1 MPIGEFGRPPA
12 LPSETSPAL
21 TTPMYWMYEM
31 AYASLNPAR
40 AMTDA
45 TRMLFQ
51 NPLNP
56 FSQTEFGKSVTAG
69 CELFERTTR
78 RYGKPEWGLHDTDV
92 NGVRTPIEI
101 RSVWE
106 KPFCRLLY
114 FDRKH
119 PRPLRGPQP
128 RVLIV
133 APMSGHYATLLRGT
147 VEAFLPTHEVYITDW
162 SDARQVPLAA
172 GRFDLEDYIDYVI
185 EMFHVL
191 GGNVH
196 VLAVCQPAVPVL
208 AAVSVMEAENDPY
221 VPLSMTLMG
230 GPIDTRR
237 NPTAV
242 NNLAAEKG
250 MDWFRN
256 NVITKVPF
264 PHPGIMRDVYPGFL
278 QLSGFISMNRDRHV
292 EAHKKLFENLVKG
305 DGDLVDKHREFYDE
319 YLAVMDLTAEY
330 YLQTVDTVFVKHAL
344 PKGEMTHRGKPVD
357 PSKVVNVALMTV
369 EGENDDISGL
379 GQTEATHMLCS
390 SIPDERRVHYVQK
403 GVGHYG
409 VFNGS
414 RFKSEIVPR
423 VSDFMLSA
431 ASARHRAAAA
441 E

>member
-1 MPIGEFGRPPA
+1 
-12 LPSETSPAL
+12 
-21 TTPMYWMYEM
+21 
-31 AYASLNPAR
+31 
-40 AMTDA
+40 
-45 TRMLFQ
+45 MLFQ

-119 PRPLRGPQP
+119 PRPLRAPQP

-344 PKGEMTHRGKPVD
+344 PKGEMTHRGKLVD